1 MLWETFP
8 GKEHVT
14 KPGTIQAVKMNFVGK
29 KAQGRISK
37 RILQKNKARKRACV
51 HQGKEILTPVLRFIL
66 LPYYHQNCPLR
77 FRNNVIFRRKIWDII
92 TISVPFM
99 LKIPNTNPFDLRG
112 FCTFIYQLFV
122 RRFALSWF
130 YLGIV
135 FFPPMHLTE
144 FKKIKAKVHFN
155 NF

>member
-1 MLWETFP
+1 MSAKRQKGESQ
-8 GKEHVT
+8 KEYYKKT
-14 KPGTIQAVKMNFVGK
+14 KHANVRVYIRGK
-29 KAQGRISK
+29 KS
-37 RILQKNKARKRACV
+37 LFF
-51 HQGKEILTPVLRFIL
+51 GKFVTPVLRFIL

>member
-8 GKEHVT
+8 GKKHVT
-14 KPGTIQAVKMNFVGK
+14 KPGTIQAVKLKFVKKHESQKEYYKKTKHANVRVYIRGK
-29 KAQGRISK
+29 KS
-37 RILQKNKARKRACV
+37 LLF
-51 HQGKEILTPVLRFIL
+51 GKFGVFCFFVTPVLRFIL
-66 LPYYHQNCPLR
+66 LPYYHQNCPLH

-122 RRFALSWF
+122 RRFVLSCF
-130 YLGIV
+130 Y
-135 FFPPMHLTE
+135 
-144 FKKIKAKVHFN
+144 
-155 NF
+155 